1 MPAAAP
7 PAIQKR
13 PPKRSLDRRQ
23 SIVQAA
29 TALFAKIGFKDCEMQ
44 RVASRLR
51 IAKGTLYLYFTS
63 KEELFSACVDWE
75 MQQMQAALT
84 AATDG
89 VTEPFDRIAKAILA
103 YLTFFDEHPD
113 YVELLIQE
121 RAIFRGRK
129 RPRYFEYR
137 DANRGP
143 WREMYVELIR
153 TGRVRGDIPV
163 ERILDTIGSLL
174 YGTMF
179 TNYFIGRSISMADQ
193 FTAIFEIIMRGILTD
208 NERAV
213 VRSRILQRRQ

>member
-1 MPAAAP
+1 MPAATP
-7 PAIQKR
+7 PVVSKRTPKR
-13 PPKRSLDRRQ
+13 PLDRRQ
-23 SIVQAA
+23 SIIQAA
-29 TALFAKIGFKDCEMQ
+29 AALFAKIGFSDCEMQ
-44 RVASRLR
+44 RVASRLK

-75 MQQMQAALT
+75 MQQMQQALSE
-84 AATDG
+84 ATEGITD
-89 VTEPFDRIAKAILA
+89 PFDRIAKAIMA
-103 YLTFFDEHPD
+103 YLVFFDEHPD

-143 WREMYVELIR
+143 WREMYVELVR
-153 TGRVRGDIPV
+153 AGRVRKDIPV
-163 ERILDTIGSLL
+163 ERIMDTLGSLL

-193 FTAIFEIIMRGILTD
+193 FTAIFEIVLRGILTEE
-208 NERAV
+208 ERDAN
-213 VRSRILQRRQ
+213 RG

>member
-1 MPAAAP
+1 M
-7 PAIQKR
+7 QKR
-13 PPKRSLDRRQ
+13 PAKRPLDRRQ

-29 TALFAKIGFKDCEMQ
+29 TALFAKIGFNDCEMQ

-84 AATDG
+84 AATEG
-89 VTEPFDRIAKAILA
+89 VTEPFDRITKAILA

-153 TGRVRGDIPV
+153 TGRVRNARNATNGTIAMLIDV
-163 ERILDTIGSLL
+163 MNAEREAEML
-174 YGTMF
+174 
-179 TNYFIGRSISMADQ
+179 RSPM
-193 FTAIFEIIMRGILTD
+193 TC
-208 NERAV
+208 
-213 VRSRILQRRQ
+213 VR

>member
-1 MPAAAP
+1 MPASS
-7 PAIQKR
+7 AIPIRKR
-13 PPKRSLDRRQ
+13 PATKASGRRQ
-23 SIVQAA
+23 SIVEAA
-29 TALFAKIGFKDCEMQ
+29 AALFAKIGFKDCEMQ

-84 AATDG
+84 AATEG

-143 WREMYVELIR
+143 WREMYVELI
-153 TGRVRGDIPV
+153 
-163 ERILDTIGSLL
+163 
-174 YGTMF
+174 
-179 TNYFIGRSISMADQ
+179 
-193 FTAIFEIIMRGILTD
+193 
-208 NERAV
+208 
-213 VRSRILQRRQ
+213 

>member
-1 MPAAAP
+1 
-7 PAIQKR
+7 
-13 PPKRSLDRRQ
+13 
-23 SIVQAA
+23 
-29 TALFAKIGFKDCEMQ
+29 
-44 RVASRLR
+44 
-51 IAKGTLYLYFTS
+51 
-63 KEELFSACVDWE
+63 

-84 AATDG
+84 AATEG

-153 TGRVRGDIPV
+153 TGRVRNDIPV

-179 TNYFIGRSISMADQ
+179 TNYFIGRSVSMADQ
-193 FTAIFEIIMRGILTD
+193 FTAIFEIVMRGILTEE
-208 NERAV
+208 ERTL
-213 VRSRILQRRQ
+213 R

>member
-1 MPAAAP
+1 MAAASSIV
-7 PAIQKR
+7 AQKR
-13 PPKRSLDRRQ
+13 PSKRPLDRRQ

-29 TALFAKIGFKDCEMQ
+29 AALFAKIGFNDCEMQ

-75 MQQMQAALT
+75 MQQMQEALSV
-84 AATDG
+84 ATKG
-89 VTEPFDRIAKAILA
+89 VVDPFERIAKAILA
-103 YLTFFDEHPD
+103 YLTFFDENPD

-129 RPRYFEYR
+129 RPKYFEYR

-143 WREMYVELIR
+143 WRKMYIGLIR
-153 TGRVRGDIPV
+153 AGRIRNDIPV

-179 TNYFIGRSISMADQ
+179 TNYFIGRTVSMADQ
-193 FTAIFEIIMRGILTD
+193 FTAILEIVMKGILSDAEQKAT
-208 NERAV
+208 RMKA
-213 VRSRILQRRQ
+213 R